1 MASNPIPDFD
11 EKVQLI
17 IGNMLAKADKVSKT
31 VLSAFDSSEDR
42 EANAKVLG
50 GSRFTS

>member
-11 EKVQLI
+11 EKVKLI

-31 VLSAFDSSEDR
+31 VLSAFDSSEDH
-42 EANAKVLG
+42 EANTEV
-50 GSRFTS
+50 